1 MPNAKFEIRRKLRVA
16 INDLLKPFDMY
27 GMGVYILPANVEL
40 IKLAEEFHKDMSEAD
55 TNDKTTR

>member
-1 MPNAKFEIRRKLRVA
+1 MSDPVTKFEIRRKLRVA

-40 IKLAEEFHKDMSEAD
+40 IKLAEEFHKDMSSL
-55 TNDKTTR
+55 DKEEG